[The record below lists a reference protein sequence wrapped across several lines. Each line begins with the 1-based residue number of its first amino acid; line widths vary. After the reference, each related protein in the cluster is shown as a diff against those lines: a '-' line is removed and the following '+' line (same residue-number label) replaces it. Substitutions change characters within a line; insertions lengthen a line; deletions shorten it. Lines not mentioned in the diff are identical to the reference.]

1 MVGGWGELGCEK
13 SISFLTN
20 LTSGWG
26 VLGEVL
32 GVELEFILSG
42 TWESGIGLYTRLDL
56 RSYLGVSRFMQN
68 SFKR

>member
-1 MVGGWGELGCEK
+1 MVGSWWELRCEK
-13 SISFLTN
+13 SISFLTI
-20 LTSGWG
+20 LSSGLG
-26 VLGEVL
+26 LLGEAL
-32 GVELEFILSG
+32 GVELELILSG